1 MPYSVSATLFGL
13 VLAVLCMGC
22 GDNASSVNGDVTFE
36 GQPVQDGRID
46 FLPADGNGQSA
57 SGAIVNGRY
66 AINGVG
72 PGPKIVQITAYPK
85 AEAIRSVQELANAAE
100 KGTPAAPITP
110 LIPAD
115 AVGNN
120 STVEITLGAQTHHFK
135 LTKKT
140 AAGS

>member
-1 MPYSVSATLFGL
+1 MSYSVRAVSLGL

-22 GDNASSVNGDVTFE
+22 GDNANSVSGNVTFE
-36 GQPVQDGRID
+36 GQAVQDGRID
-46 FLPADGNGQSA
+46 FLPADGNGQPA

-85 AEAIRSVQELANAAE
+85 AEPVRSVQELADAAE
-100 KGTPAAPITP
+100 KGTPAAPNTA

-120 STVEITLGAQTHHFK
+120 STVEVTLGSQTFHFK

-140 AAGS
+140 TGS